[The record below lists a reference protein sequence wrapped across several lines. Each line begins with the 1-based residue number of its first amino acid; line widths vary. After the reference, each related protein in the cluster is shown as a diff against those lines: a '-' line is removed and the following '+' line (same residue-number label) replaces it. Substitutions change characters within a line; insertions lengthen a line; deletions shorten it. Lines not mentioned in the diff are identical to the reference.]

1 MAQDIDKALN
11 AAIDECIQKGILSDY
26 LERKREDVIERLKFE
41 FAYEEDV
48 RTQRTEA
55 EKIGFDKGLEK
66 GIKETKR
73 KAAKNLLEL
82 GVAVEVIAK
91 VTGLSTQTIET
102 L

>member
-91 VTGLSTQTIET
+91 VTGLNTQTIET

>member
-11 AAIDECIQKGILSDY
+11 AAIDECIKKGILSDY

-48 RTQRTEA
+48 RNQRTEA

-73 KAAKNLLEL
+73 KAAKNLFEL
-82 GVAVEVIAK
+82 GVAAEVIAK
-91 VTGLSTQTIET
+91 ATGLSTQTIET

>member
-26 LERKREDVIERLKFE
+26 LEQKREDVIERLKFE

-55 EKIGFDKGLEK
+55 EKIFDKGLEK

>member
-48 RTQRTEA
+48 RTQRVEA

-66 GIKETKR
+66 GIKETKH

-82 GVAVEVIAK
+82 GVAVEVISKA
-91 VTGLSTQTIET
+91 TGLSAQTIET

>member
-41 FAYEEDV
+41 FAYEEEV

-73 KAAKNLLEL
+73 KAAKYLLEL

-91 VTGLSTQTIET
+91 VTGLNTQTIET

>member
-91 VTGLSTQTIET
+91 TTGLSAQTIET

>member
-11 AAIDECIQKGILSDY
+11 AAIDECIKKGILSDY

-91 VTGLSTQTIET
+91 TTGLSAQTIET

>member
-48 RTQRTEA
+48 RNQRTEA

-91 VTGLSTQTIET
+91 ATGLSVQNIET

>member
-48 RTQRTEA
+48 RIQRTEA

-91 VTGLSTQTIET
+91 ATGLSTQTIET

>member
-73 KAAKNLLEL
+73 KAAKYLLEL
-82 GVAVEVIAK
+82 GVAVKVIAK
-91 VTGLSTQTIET
+91 ATGLSAQTIET

>member
-26 LERKREDVIERLKFE
+26 LEQKREDVIERLKFE

-73 KAAKNLLEL
+73 KAAKSLLEL

-91 VTGLSTQTIET
+91 TTGLSAQTIET

>member
-73 KAAKNLLEL
+73 KAAKYLLEL

-91 VTGLSTQTIET
+91 ATGLSTQTIET

>member
-73 KAAKNLLEL
+73 KAAKYLLEL

-91 VTGLSTQTIET
+91 ATGLGTQTIET

>member
-11 AAIDECIQKGILSDY
+11 AAIDECIKKGILSDY

-73 KAAKNLLEL
+73 KAAKYLLEL

-91 VTGLSTQTIET
+91 ATGLSTQTIET

>member
-48 RTQRTEA
+48 RNQRTEA

-73 KAAKNLLEL
+73 KAAKNLFEL
-82 GVAVEVIAK
+82 GVAAEVIAK
-91 VTGLSTQTIET
+91 ATGLSTQTIET

>member
-48 RTQRTEA
+48 RIQRTEA

-91 VTGLSTQTIET
+91 ATWLSAQTIET

>member
-11 AAIDECIQKGILSDY
+11 AAIDECIKKGILSDY

-48 RTQRTEA
+48 RTQRIEA

-91 VTGLSTQTIET
+91 ATGLSAQTIET